1 MEKYN
6 KGITLI
12 ALVIT
17 IIFLLIL
24 AGISIAM
31 LTGENGIL
39 TKAGDAKDETA
50 KASAREKLQV
60 EVLGSYGT
68 DGRLS
73 LSDLK
78 TNITN
83 HIPGATIVG
92 DTFPITVTV
101 DEQTFTVDDKGNVA
115 LAGSNSTSA
124 LQASDIAKNPTLF
137 YGAEVRGYAVN
148 ETASEAVKSAVTT
161 WRIFYAGKEPN
172 GTEDN
177 IYLIADDY
185 IPYTA
190 APDGRNG
197 SKIYKNTTDYSLS
210 FNDVYNDYEGSSWIL
225 GQTEGEENSLAKGW
239 LHKYFN
245 YTADSGVTYPNRT
258 STNENIKAVAYML
271 DTKIWNSYAGEEAKY
286 AIGGPP
292 IEMYC
297 TSYKESHPTS
307 SISCEVTETNGYIW
321 SNSGVLASDCNKIY
335 IKPETDRADAMWLAT
350 PSYTFT
356 SHIVRANYNGNLGS
370 NYFSYSSNN
379 PSLCPLV
386 CLKSGVQL
394 EKVSDGVYAIKP

>member
-1 MEKYN
+1 
-6 KGITLI
+6 
-12 ALVIT
+12 
-17 IIFLLIL
+17 
-24 AGISIAM
+24 M

-83 HIPGATIVG
+83 HIPGATVEG

-101 DEQTFTVDDKGNVA
+101 DGQTFTVDDKGNVE
-115 LAGSNSTSA
+115 LAGSKSTST

-172 GTEDN
+172 GTEEN
-177 IYLIADDY
+177 IYLIADNY

-190 APDGRNG
+190 APDGKSG
-197 SKIYKNTTDYSLS
+197 SKIYKNGTDYTLS
-210 FNDVYNDYEGSSWIL
+210 FNNVYEDYEEGSSWIL

-307 SISCEVTETNGYIW
+307 SISCNVTGTAGYNW
-321 SNSGVLASDCNKIY
+321 SNANSLESDCNKIY
-335 IKPETDRADAMWLAT
+335 IKPETDRANVMWLAV
-350 PSYTFT
+350 PS
-356 SHIVRANYNGNLGS
+356 SGGMNYMVGPSCNGFLT
-370 NYFSYSSNN
+370 YSSYR
-379 PSLCPLV
+379 SDSTGLCPLV